1 MLSED
6 LLNHIRR
13 DCSLLDL
20 VSSYTSVTRK
30 GCNYMGLCPFHSEK
44 TPSFCV
50 YQNTN
55 SFYCFGCGVG
65 GDIIQFVMLAENLCY
80 PDAVEFLAYRMGLQ
94 FDGKSSN
101 YLSERK
107 SIFEIN
113 RSAAKFF
120 HSNLSHESEGM
131 RYFTSRGLSEKIIKR
146 FGLGCTS
153 LERNSLVNFL
163 IEKGFSKENILKSNL
178 GLEYKGKLRDRFIN
192 RVIFPIIDTKG
203 NIIAF
208 GARTL
213 TDKLPKYLN
222 SSDTLVFKKSNNLFS
237 LNFAKKEKYF
247 ILVEGYMDVISLNQ
261 IGFRSAVASLGTALT
276 KEQSSLISRYVQ
288 EVYICYDSD
297 DAGKKATN
305 RAIKL
310 LEDQHLVVKIISIP
324 NAKDPD
330 EFIKLDISSAKSRF
344 QSLIDNSKNVVD
356 YKSSEL
362 EKKYDLS
369 KAEEKVLFLKNL
381 SNIVSK
387 IYDPIERDIYLSRI
401 CSKYGIS
408 KDAFGI
414 SVEKNFKKSE
424 QMEFNKPKM
433 SKNREK
439 SSNLHIEEFLISCI
453 IRNTDFVKHVNE
465 FVSDD
470 FCSDLNFRI
479 LDTIRNLS
487 SEGKHIDIGSISR
500 EFDSMESGE
509 ISRIANLNI
518 MDVSESRFLSLVDR
532 FEKKRQIR
540 NFRKFQNLD
549 DDKVLEFLDKLKNS
563 KK

>member
-1 MLSED
+1 MARIPGISFFGKTRELMYLQSYISIKDNTSALVENCRQIYECTEVCVRLLTGSFEIELWGSGLMLSSYAE
-6 LLNHIRR
+6 NSVEVRGTIEQVK
-13 DCSLLDL
+13 L
-20 VSSYTSVTRK
+20 VSR
-30 GCNYMGLCPFHSEK
+30 G
-44 TPSFCV
+44 
-50 YQNTN
+50 
-55 SFYCFGCGVG
+55 
-65 GDIIQFVMLAENLCY
+65 
-80 PDAVEFLAYRMGLQ
+80 
-94 FDGKSSN
+94 
-101 YLSERK
+101 
-107 SIFEIN
+107 N
-113 RSAAKFF
+113 R
-120 HSNLSHESEGM
+120 
-131 RYFTSRGLSEKIIKR
+131 R
-146 FGLGCTS
+146 
-153 LERNSLVNFL
+153 
-163 IEKGFSKENILKSNL
+163 
-178 GLEYKGKLRDRFIN
+178 
-192 RVIFPIIDTKG
+192 
-203 NIIAF
+203 
-208 GARTL
+208 
-213 TDKLPKYLN
+213 
-222 SSDTLVFKKSNNLFS
+222 
-237 LNFAKKEKYF
+237 
-247 ILVEGYMDVISLNQ
+247 
-261 IGFRSAVASLGTALT
+261 
-276 KEQSSLISRYVQ
+276 
-288 EVYICYDSD
+288 DSD

-305 RAIKL
+305 RAIKM

-414 SVEKNFKKSE
+414 SVEKNFRKSE
-424 QMEFNKPKM
+424 QMEFNKSKM

>member
-1 MLSED
+1 MLSEG
-6 LLNHIRR
+6 LLDYIRR
-13 DCSLLDL
+13 NCSILDF
-20 VSSYTSVTRK
+20 VSSYTSVKKK

-44 TPSFCV
+44 TPSFCI

-55 SFYCFGCGVG
+55 SFYCFGCGAG
-65 GDIIQFVMLAENLCY
+65 GDVIQFIMLAETLCY
-80 PDAVEFLAYRMGLQ
+80 SDAIEFLANKVGIQ
-94 FDGKSSN
+94 FDDQSSN

-113 RSAAKFF
+113 RAAAKFF
-120 HSNLSHESEGM
+120 HSNLSCESEGM

-146 FGLGCTS
+146 FGLGYSST
-153 LERNSLVNFL
+153 ERNSLVNFL

-178 GLEYKGKLRDRFIN
+178 GLEYKGRLRDRFIN

-208 GARTL
+208 GARSL

-261 IGFRSAVASLGTALT
+261 IGFKSAVASLGTALT
-276 KEQSSLISRYVQ
+276 KEQSNLISKYVQ

-297 DAGKKATN
+297 DAGRKATN
-305 RAIKL
+305 RAIKI
-310 LEDQHLVVKIISIP
+310 LEDQHLIVKIISIP

-330 EFIKLDISSAKSRF
+330 EFIKLDINSARSRF
-344 QSLIDNSKNVVD
+344 QSLINNSKNVVD
-356 YKSSEL
+356 FKSSEL

-369 KAEEKVLFLKNL
+369 KAEEKVIFLKNL

-401 CSKYGIS
+401 WSKYGIC
-408 KDAFGI
+408 KDAFVI
-414 SVEKNFKKSE
+414 SVEKNYKKNE
-424 QMEFNKPKM
+424 QIEFNGSRM

-439 SSNLHIEEFLISCI
+439 SNDLHIEEFLISCI
-453 IRNTDFVKHVNE
+453 IRNTNFVKHVNE

-470 FCSDLNFRI
+470 FCSDFNFKI

-500 EFDSMESGE
+500 KFSGEESGE

-518 MDVSESRFLSLVDR
+518 LDVSESKFLSLVDR

-549 DDKVLEFLDKLKNS
+549 DDKILEFLDKLKNS